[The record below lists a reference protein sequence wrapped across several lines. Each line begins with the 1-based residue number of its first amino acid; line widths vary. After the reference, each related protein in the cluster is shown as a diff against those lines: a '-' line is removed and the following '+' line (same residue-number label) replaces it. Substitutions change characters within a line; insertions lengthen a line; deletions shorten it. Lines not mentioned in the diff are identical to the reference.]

1 MLLHSQKISEWCWV
15 SDPLIPLQVKA
26 GGIARVMQLSDAET
40 APAHVF
46 AARAAAVPRR
56 WSIKLCLAFTF
67 AASCVSALCKQEL
80 VCRSKTSRANSC
92 CFFSGVYRARCSP
105 QPRSRASLAVPA
117 WSAFNQIAM
126 HRLHTPEGTNR
137 LPAWTLWRSRIF
149 GIAAGGVDLQ
159 AWRICRT
166 NATQTWL
173 GAPPARQWC
182 QPPRGPW

>member
-80 VCRSKTSRANSC
+80 VCWSKTSRANSC
-92 CFFSGVYRARCSP
+92 CFFSQGFIALAAR
-105 QPRSRASLAVPA
+105 RSRVPVLAWQSQHEVHSTKSLCIGFIRLKELIGFPPEPCGGAGSLAL
-117 WSAFNQIAM
+117 
-126 HRLHTPEGTNR
+126 RL
-137 LPAWTLWRSRIF
+137 
-149 GIAAGGVDLQ
+149 GV
-159 AWRICRT
+159 
-166 NATQTWL
+166 
-173 GAPPARQWC
+173 
-182 QPPRGPW
+182 